1 MSDVRPSYDDINLNV
16 LLETLWNGKFKI
28 IISILLT
35 TLLGL
40 VYIIATPN
48 SFHVST
54 NIKKAPSSVFLE
66 YESINDQLQEFKQG
80 GSYAFLGLDDI
91 DDEKGYPDSEISLLL
106 TPTTTLNMFIREF
119 KDYEEMANILSKNEF
134 VIESIQHLDNN
145 HKQKSLFQYAKFFD
159 INRISDTDEILLS
172 FTWHNEEEG
181 INLFTKAMLETLE
194 NVQKSVINNVELL
207 AASIDSSTQ
216 RKLEILNQQLELLKD
231 SSKQNH
237 EIRKR
242 YLLEQS
248 AIAKKLNIKGNKLAA
263 SKLGNEGSLELSV
276 MPESIPYYLRGY
288 VAIEKELSLIKERT
302 TDQQLLMTVGYAD
315 LNYEIKTVQNDL
327 SSKQLRDAIEDLQK
341 ANIENWINFDFR
353 LADSEPKLN
362 MNRIFIL
369 SFFLGIIL
377 GIFYVL
383 VSNSFSNHKKLMK
396 KV

>member
-1 MSDVRPSYDDINLNV
+1 
-16 LLETLWNGKFKI
+16 
-28 IISILLT
+28 
-35 TLLGL
+35 
-40 VYIIATPN
+40 
-48 SFHVST
+48 
-54 NIKKAPSSVFLE
+54 
-66 YESINDQLQEFKQG
+66 
-80 GSYAFLGLDDI
+80 
-91 DDEKGYPDSEISLLL
+91 
-106 TPTTTLNMFIREF
+106 
-119 KDYEEMANILSKNEF
+119 
-134 VIESIQHLDNN
+134 
-145 HKQKSLFQYAKFFD
+145 
-159 INRISDTDEILLS
+159 
-172 FTWHNEEEG
+172 
-181 INLFTKAMLETLE
+181 
-194 NVQKSVINNVELL
+194 
-207 AASIDSSTQ
+207 
-216 RKLEILNQQLELLKD
+216 
-231 SSKQNH
+231 
-237 EIRKR
+237 
-242 YLLEQS
+242 
-248 AIAKKLNIKGNKLAA
+248 AA